1 MGEKLTKFMRYNSDI
16 PVMSWP
22 IDESRLEAVSN
33 SPFGQIPDEIL
44 VQIFRYLSVPD
55 LCNVGLVCRLFKMIA
70 DCDEIWKYKS
80 NTSAKLLSKS
90 YKQMYVKWISKKVDR
105 QKKLLS
111 NWKTFRY
118 HGRTACIVYRPPE
131 YPNRPF
137 RMHEF
142 EPIAGFQQHPNST
155 RDL

>member
-1 MGEKLTKFMRYNSDI
+1 MGEKLAKFMRYNSDI

>member
-33 SPFGQIPDEIL
+33 SPFGRILDEIL
-44 VQIFRYLSVPD
+44 VQIFRYL
-55 LCNVGLVCRLFKMIA
+55 LFKMIA